1 MKYRVRLPF
10 SHKFNGVRKEVK
22 VGDMISDKE
31 IEPNILAYVLSRG
44 KLQPIVEDKKKDDVK
59 VVSKEETK
67 GKNKVRRISISKE
80 EAKSE
85 PVREE
90 VVPVTGCFDLGKNG
104 LQDKTLKELQ
114 VVAKELGLPISGTK
128 EILRA
133 RITKSGI

>member
-22 VGDMISDKE
+22 VGDIISDKE

-59 VVSKEETK
+59 AVSKEESK
-67 GKNKVRRISISKE
+67 GKKKVRRISKE
-80 EAKSE
+80 AVKSE

-104 LQDKTLKELQ
+104 LKDKTLRELR
-114 VVAKELGLPISGTK
+114 VVAKELGLPMSGTK